1 MSDRKG
7 KPTPKRKEAQAKLK
21 VSSLSPAASKEAKKA
36 LKEQSRS
43 RRLETR
49 AAYMRGEESALP
61 VRDKG
66 PARRFVRN
74 YVDERKSVTE
84 YFLVFIMVILFLT
97 VIIFQLVVKI
107 SAQSVSENVITLT
120 KKAHKGYLQD
130 AGMMSD
136 GNIQIT
142 YKIAGD
148 KKKNELFYEQ
158 YIIGKDLKLS
168 DTKQISEPK
177 VDSKPDREKIFF

>member
-1 MSDRKG
+1 MSDKKG

-36 LKEQSRS
+36 LKEQSRV

-97 VIIFQLVVKI
+97 VIPSPAVQLAAIALMYSAMIWVALDGFLLSRRIKKI
-107 SAQSVSENVITLT
+107 VAAKFPDEST
-120 KKAHKGYLQD
+120 KGIGLYGWMRSTQLRRLRAPAPQVGP
-130 AGMMSD
+130 G
-136 GNIQIT
+136 
-142 YKIAGD
+142 
-148 KKKNELFYEQ
+148 KKK
-158 YIIGKDLKLS
+158 
-168 DTKQISEPK
+168 
-177 VDSKPDREKIFF
+177 

>member
-1 MSDRKG
+1 MSDKKG

-36 LKEQSRS
+36 LKDQARL
-43 RRLETR
+43 RRFETR

-84 YFLVFIMVILFLT
+84 YFLVILIFVLFLT
-97 VIIFQLVVKI
+97 VIPNRAVQFAAILLMY
-107 SAQSVSENVITLT
+107 SAMLWIAIDGFLLARRI
-120 KKAHKGYLQD
+120 KKAVAEKFPGESTKGLGLYGWMRSTQLRRLRAPAPQVGRS
-130 AGMMSD
+130 A
-136 GNIQIT
+136 
-142 YKIAGD
+142 
-148 KKKNELFYEQ
+148 KK
-158 YIIGKDLKLS
+158 
-168 DTKQISEPK
+168 
-177 VDSKPDREKIFF
+177 

>member
-1 MSDRKG
+1 MSDKKG

-36 LKEQSRS
+36 LKAQARV

-61 VRDKG
+61 VKDKG

-84 YFLVFIMVILFLT
+84 YFLIFIMFILFLT
-97 VIIFQLVVKI
+97 VIPSPAVQLGAILLMYSAMIWVAIDGFLLSRRIKKI
-107 SAQSVSENVITLT
+107 VAEKFPGEST
-120 KKAHKGYLQD
+120 KGLGLYGWMRSTQLRRLRAPAPQVGP
-130 AGMMSD
+130 S
-136 GNIQIT
+136 
-142 YKIAGD
+142 
-148 KKKNELFYEQ
+148 KKK
-158 YIIGKDLKLS
+158 
-168 DTKQISEPK
+168 
-177 VDSKPDREKIFF
+177 

>member
-1 MSDRKG
+1 MSDKKG

-36 LKEQSRS
+36 LKAQARV

-61 VRDKG
+61 IKDKG

-84 YFLVFIMVILFLT
+84 YFLIFIMFILFLT
-97 VIIFQLVVKI
+97 VIPSPAVQLGAIALMYSAMIWVAIDGFLLSRRVKKLV
-107 SAQSVSENVITLT
+107 AEKFPGEPT
-120 KKAHKGYLQD
+120 KGLGLYGWMRSTQLRRLRAPAPQVGP
-130 AGMMSD
+130 G
-136 GNIQIT
+136 
-142 YKIAGD
+142 
-148 KKKNELFYEQ
+148 KKK
-158 YIIGKDLKLS
+158 
-168 DTKQISEPK
+168 
-177 VDSKPDREKIFF
+177 

>member
-97 VIIFQLVVKI
+97 VIPSRAVQLAAIVLMYSAMIWVALDGFLLSRRIKKI
-107 SAQSVSENVITLT
+107 VAAKFPDEST
-120 KKAHKGYLQD
+120 KGLGLYGWMRSTQLRRLRAPAPQVGP
-130 AGMMSD
+130 S
-136 GNIQIT
+136 
-142 YKIAGD
+142 
-148 KKKNELFYEQ
+148 KKK
-158 YIIGKDLKLS
+158 
-168 DTKQISEPK
+168 
-177 VDSKPDREKIFF
+177 

>member
-1 MSDRKG
+1 MSDKKG

-97 VIIFQLVVKI
+97 VIPSRAVQLAAIVLMYSAMIWVALDGFLLSRRIKKI
-107 SAQSVSENVITLT
+107 VAAKFPDEST
-120 KKAHKGYLQD
+120 KGLGLYGWMRSTQLRRLRAPAPQVGP
-130 AGMMSD
+130 S
-136 GNIQIT
+136 
-142 YKIAGD
+142 
-148 KKKNELFYEQ
+148 KKK
-158 YIIGKDLKLS
+158 
-168 DTKQISEPK
+168 
-177 VDSKPDREKIFF
+177 